1 MESKPVRTPAG
12 VKFPIIKGE
21 LVTFIVQ
28 DGKVAQTNVLK
39 ICRCRYSKAD
49 KKVYITVETGGSIYQ
64 DAPVSVRE
72 LPNCSKDQVIEVGQ
86 AILDS
91 KGNPVIIAEILQI
104 SEVDGVMNVIFKN
117 SNDETFATPFILA

>member
-1 MESKPVRTPAG
+1 MESKPIRTPAG

-21 LVTFIVQ
+21 LVTFVIK
-28 DGKVAQTNVLK
+28 DGQVAQTTALK

-91 KGNPVIIAEILQI
+91 KGTPVIVAEILQI

>member
-12 VKFPIIKGE
+12 VKFPVIKGE
-21 LVTFIVQ
+21 LVTFVVQ
-28 DGKVAQTNVLK
+28 GGKVAQTNVLK

-64 DAPVSVRE
+64 DAPVSVGE

-104 SEVDGVMNVIFKN
+104 SEVNGVMNVIFKN

>member
-1 MESKPVRTPAG
+1 M
-12 VKFPIIKGE
+12 
-21 LVTFIVQ
+21 
-28 DGKVAQTNVLK
+28 
-39 ICRCRYSKAD
+39 
-49 KKVYITVETGGSIYQ
+49 
-64 DAPVSVRE
+64 SVRE

>member
-1 MESKPVRTPAG
+1 MESKPIRTPGG

-21 LVTFIVQ
+21 LVTFVIK
-28 DGKVAQTNVLK
+28 DGQVAQTTALK

-49 KKVYITVETGGSIYQ
+49 KTVYITVETGGSIYQ
-64 DAPVSVRE
+64 DAPVIVRE

-91 KGNPVIIAEILQI
+91 KGTPVIVAEILQI